1 VPERRALHTVRL
13 VLRQWR
19 DSDLAPFAAMN
30 ADPEVME
37 HFPAPLTRAESDA
50 LAQRASAALGAHGF
64 GLWAVETVGAGDF
77 IGFTGL
83 AVPRFEA
90 HFTTASNP
98 ATEIGWRLARPAWGH
113 GYASEAAR
121 AVLAFGFRDAGFKE
135 IVSFTST
142 ENVRSQAV
150 MRRIGMTHDR
160 ADDFDHSE
168 LPPGHRLRRHVL
180 CRITA
185 AAWAEV
191 AGGRAG
197 TKPG

>member
-1 VPERRALHTVRL
+1 MPDRPVLHTVRL

-19 DSDLAPFAAMN
+19 GSDFAPFAAMN

-37 HFPAPLTRAESDA
+37 HFPAPLTGAESDA
-50 LAQRASAALGAHGF
+50 LARRASAALSAHGF
-64 GLWAVETVGAGDF
+64 GLWAVETVVAGDF

-83 AVPRFEA
+83 AVPEFEA
-90 HFTTASNP
+90 RFTTASDP
-98 ATEIGWRLARPAWGH
+98 ATEIGWRLARPEWGH
-113 GYASEAAR
+113 GYATEAAR
-121 AVLAFGFRDAGFKE
+121 AALAFGFREAGLKE

-150 MRRIGMTHDR
+150 MRRVGMTHDP
-160 ADDFDHSE
+160 ADDFDHPR

-180 CRITA
+180 HRITA
-185 AAWAEV
+185 AAWAEA